1 MSELQRH
8 PPLTG
13 LYAITPDGLDTPLLL
28 AAVEAALSGGCRWLQ
43 YRNKVADASQKRQQA
58 EQLQTLCNAHGA
70 GLIINDDPSL
80 ALAVGAAGVHLGRE
94 DGALA
99 AARQLL
105 GPGAIL
111 GASCYQD
118 FALARR
124 AVAEGA
130 SYVAFGAVHPSPT
143 KPQAARAPLALF
155 EQARTELPVPACAI
169 GGITLDNVAPVI
181 QAGAQLVAVISDLFQ
196 IPGAPQAIAA
206 RAAAY
211 QRLFEDFA

>member
-8 PPLTG
+8 PPLKG
-13 LYAITPDGLDTPLLL
+13 LYAITPDGLDTSLLL
-28 AAVEAALSGGCRWLQ
+28 TAVEAALSGGCRWLQ
-43 YRNKVADASQKRQQA
+43 YRNKAADAGLKRQQA
-58 EQLQTLCNAHGA
+58 EQLQTLCDAHGA
-70 GLIINDDPSL
+70 GLIINDDPAMAL
-80 ALAVGAAGVHLGRE
+80 ALGAAGVHLGRE

-105 GPGAIL
+105 GPDAIL

-118 FALARR
+118 FALARQ

-130 SYVAFGAVHPSPT
+130 SYVAFGAVHTSPT

-155 EQARTELPVPACAI
+155 GQARAELPVPACAI

-196 IPGAPQAIAA
+196 NPEEPRAIAA

-211 QRLFEDFA
+211 QRFFEDFS